1 MYIREF
7 LMTPSSAASL
17 LEKNFNNRRIKFALV
32 AKLKN
37 DILNNDWHL
46 THQPIAVDVDGNVI
60 DGQHRLTAIAASE
73 KAVPVML
80 ATGCNAETMIAVDTG
95 LSRSAADVLTLDG
108 VKNAA
113 IKAAITRILLSYKHY
128 PNAWWAGKNVFSIQT
143 IKIKLSDIEN
153 FDERINFCRQCTKQF
168 PLLTTSS
175 LTAFYL
181 LALDRQYSP
190 ERIDEFLLRLSDG
203 VNQYPGDPIYAY
215 RQYLVNSI
223 KSKYGHSRKTQQS
236 FADLIKLFQAY
247 VYQRSVTKFH
257 KANVPPMPKFDF

>member
-1 MYIREF
+1 MNIREF
-7 LMTPSSAASL
+7 LMTPSRAASL
-17 LEKNFNNRRIKFALV
+17 LEKNLNNRRIKLALV

-37 DILNNDWHL
+37 DILNDNWHL
-46 THQPIAVDVDGNVI
+46 THQPIAIDNNGNVI
-60 DGQHRLTAIAASE
+60 DGQHRLTAIAAAE

-80 ATGCNAETMIAVDTG
+80 ATNCNAESMIAVDTG

-113 IKAAITRILLSYKHY
+113 MKAAIVRILLSYEQY

-143 IKIKLSDIEN
+143 IKLELANIDD
-153 FDERINFCRQCTKQF
+153 FDEHINFCRQCAKQF
-168 PLLTTSS
+168 TLLTISS
-175 LTAFYL
+175 LTALKL

-190 ERIDEFLLRLSDG
+190 EKIDEFLLRLSDG
-203 VNQYPGDPIYAY
+203 VNQFPGDPIYAY

-236 FADLIKLFQAY
+236 LADLIKLFQAY

-257 KANVPPMPKFDF
+257 KSNIPPMPRFDF